1 MYARLK
7 GEHPST
13 WIKVPINN
21 RRSLRFEKSWFV
33 YDDAFY
39 PLLKENKWLEF
50 RSAPVE
56 HKVVTDESTMTEEK
70 TTTKTN
76 KKKKGR

>member
-7 GEHPST
+7 GDHPST

-39 PLLKENKWLEF
+39 PLLEDNSWIEF
-50 RSAPVE
+50 KGAPVQ
-56 HKVVTDESTMTEEK
+56 KKPLLDDVPKAK
-70 TTTKTN
+70 TTTTAKKN
-76 KKKKGR
+76 KKSD